1 MLWREQVAAELR
13 IALNFGVKRKQRH
26 IYVFPRSCSAP
37 LLFGSR
43 APVSTVDHVGGD
55 GLGAGRWGLGRVSG
69 EGTGG

>member
-1 MLWREQVAAELR
+1 MSSLGPAPHLYY
-13 IALNFGVKRKQRH
+13 LGVGPPGL
-26 IYVFPRSCSAP
+26 VTP

-55 GLGAGRWGLGRVSG
+55 GLGAGRWGFGRVSG